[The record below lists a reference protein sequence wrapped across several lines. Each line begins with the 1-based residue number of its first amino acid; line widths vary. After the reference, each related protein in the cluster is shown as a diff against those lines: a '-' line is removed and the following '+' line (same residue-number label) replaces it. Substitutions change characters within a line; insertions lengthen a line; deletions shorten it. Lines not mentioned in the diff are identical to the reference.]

1 MGDLNPRANT
11 QDAAPHAAAQSLQ
24 CVCKRG
30 GGGGG
35 RVEEAEVKEA
45 KRGCDAAAFGCSLS
59 VSSHK
64 GEVFDA
70 REPDF
75 SFVF

>member
-1 MGDLNPRANT
+1 MLPLMVQRNHCSVSAS
-11 QDAAPHAAAQSLQ
+11 AAAAA
-24 CVCKRG
+24 G
-30 GGGGG
+30 GWRRVG
-35 RVEEAEVKEA
+35 RAEVKEA
-45 KRGCDAAAFGCSLS
+45 TRGWTPRAAFGCSLS

-75 SFVF
+75 GFVF